1 MTENTRWTPGPW
13 FAVQRAWGYP
23 DYEGGPEVRLWDVH
37 DSTGVT
43 ISGGTIYQKD
53 KYDAAVIAAAPE
65 LYEACENALECLI
78 GCCVPAG
85 GCDDRK
91 TMVDTQAMLRA
102 ALKKARNE

>member
-1 MTENTRWTPGPW
+1 MSEKTKFTPGPW
-13 FAVQRAWGYP
+13 TVEPVRDNNGKPYATSYEAWVFVEPSVCG
-23 DYEGGPEVRLWDVH
+23 LWAQAG
-37 DSTGVT
+37 SNLA
-43 ISGGTIYQKD
+43 
-53 KYDAAVIAAAPE
+53 DAHLIAAAPE

>member
-65 LYEACENALECLI
+65 LYEALSNLVAHLEDGAYAGENFPDGHPMITA
-78 GCCVPAG
+78 
-85 GCDDRK
+85 
-91 TMVDTQAMLRA
+91 RA
-102 ALKKARNE
+102 ALKKARGEV